1 MFGAERRQL
10 ILELVRAQG
19 AVSIRDLAM
28 AVNASEVTV
37 RRDVTTLESRGLL
50 DRSHGGALLP
60 DGELGGTLRQNR
72 EPGGAPQQDGERG
85 ETLVLG
91 EAAGPARTTMFGA
104 ERRRLIC
111 EYVRANRVVSLRDL
125 AAAVNASEVTVRRDL
140 VTLER
145 QGLIERAHG
154 GAQLPD
160 ALIIEPWP
168 TAPPDPETT
177 AKSAIA
183 ALAATLVG
191 DATAI
196 MLGAGTTVYELARRL
211 APRSPLTVLTNSMLV
226 ARALAR
232 TPNVELVM
240 TRGSL
245 DNSTLALVGSAAEHW
260 IAGQRV
266 TRAFVSGGGLTTE
279 RGLSSTHLAVSE
291 VERAIVGSAK
301 ELVVLADHTKL
312 GVESTYPV
320 APVTRIDH
328 LVTDTSGDTSVL
340 ESLSSRGVHVHVA
353 PSDLAGAT
361 A

>member
-19 AVSIRDLAM
+19 AVSIRDLAL

-37 RRDVTTLESRGLL
+37 RRDVTTLEGRGLL

-60 DGELGGTLRQNR
+60 DGGLGQASG
-72 EPGGAPQQDGERG
+72 PGAVPASSD
-85 ETLVLG
+85 TLVLG

-125 AAAVNASEVTVRRDL
+125 AGAVNASEVTVRRDL
-140 VTLER
+140 VALER

-160 ALIIEPWP
+160 ALIVEPWP
-168 TAPPDPETT
+168 AVPADPETT

-183 ALAATLVG
+183 ALATTLVG

-245 DNSTLALVGSAAEHW
+245 DNSTLALVGSAAERW
-260 IAGQRV
+260 MAGQRV
-266 TRAFVSGGGLTTE
+266 SRAFVSGGGLTTE
-279 RGLSSTHLAVSE
+279 RGLSSTHLAVSG
-291 VERAIVGSAK
+291 VERAIVGSAQ
-301 ELVVLADHTKL
+301 EVVVLADHTKL
-312 GVESTYPV
+312 GVESTYSI
-320 APVTRIDH
+320 APVDRIHH
-328 LVTDTSGDTSVL
+328 LVTDRSGDPSVL
-340 ESLSSRGVHVHVA
+340 ESLSSRGVRVHVA
-353 PSDLAGAT
+353 PNGADDVP

>member
-19 AVSIRDLAM
+19 AVSIRDLAV

-60 DGELGGTLRQNR
+60 DGELGGAPLSNR
-72 EPGGAPQQDGERG
+72 DPGGALQPDRG

-183 ALAATLVG
+183 TLAATLVG

-353 PSDLAGAT
+353 PSDLAAAT

>member
-19 AVSIRDLAM
+19 AVSIRDLAV

-60 DGELGGTLRQNR
+60 DGELGGAPLSHR
-72 EPGGAPQQDGERG
+72 EPGGTSQPERG
-85 ETLVLG
+85 ETLVPG
-91 EAAGPARTTMFGA
+91 EAAGPPRTTMFGA

-183 ALAATLVG
+183 TLAATLVG

>member
-10 ILELVRAQG
+10 ILELVRAHG
-19 AVSIRDLAM
+19 AVSIRDLAL

-60 DGELGGTLRQNR
+60 EAAVGDPAAGGGVAG
-72 EPGGAPQQDGERG
+72 PD
-85 ETLVLG
+85 TLVL
-91 EAAGPARTTMFGA
+91 AAAGGPARTTMFGA

-111 EYVRANRVVSLRDL
+111 EYVRANRVVSLREL

-160 ALIIEPWP
+160 ALIVEPWP
-168 TAPPDPETT
+168 AAPADPETT

-183 ALAATLVG
+183 TLAATLVG

-232 TPNVELVM
+232 TPNVDLVM

-291 VERAIVGSAK
+291 VERAIVGSAQ
-301 ELVVLADHTKL
+301 EVVVLADHTKL
-312 GVESTYPV
+312 GVERTYPV

-328 LVTDTSGDTSVL
+328 LVTDASGDADVL
-340 ESLSSRGVHVHVA
+340 DSLTSRGVRVH
-353 PSDLAGAT
+353 LAQVGRAT
-361 A
+361 AGV

>member
-60 DGELGGTLRQNR
+60 DRELGGALLPNR
-72 EPGGAPQQDGERG
+72 EPGGAPQPDRG

-328 LVTDTSGDTSVL
+328 LVTDTSGDASVL

>member
-1 MFGAERRQL
+1 M
-10 ILELVRAQG
+10 
-19 AVSIRDLAM
+19 
-28 AVNASEVTV
+28 SE
-37 RRDVTTLESRGLL
+37 
-50 DRSHGGALLP
+50 H
-60 DGELGGTLRQNR
+60 
-72 EPGGAPQQDGERG
+72 G
-85 ETLVLG
+85 ETLS
-91 EAAGPARTTMFGA
+91 AAGGTTPIGAGAAVLAFDVGGTDIKSALFDATGTPIGLNRTPTPAGGDDSPT
-104 ERRRLIC
+104 RLIARLA
-111 EYVRANRVVSLRDL
+111 ELGDALRAQHPEVVPEAVGVVVPGIVDAEAGVGVFSSNLGWRDAPLRDL

-328 LVTDTSGDTSVL
+328 LVTDTSGDASVL

>member
-10 ILELVRAQG
+10 ILALVRAQG
-19 AVSIRDLAM
+19 AVSIRDLAL

-60 DGELGGTLRQNR
+60 DRELGGALLPDRD
-72 EPGGAPQQDGERG
+72 PGSALPADRDRG

-91 EAAGPARTTMFGA
+91 EAAGPVRTTMFGA

-168 TAPPDPETT
+168 TEPPDPETT

-211 APRSPLTVLTNSMLV
+211 TPRSPLTVLTNSMLV

-328 LVTDTSGDTSVL
+328 LVTDTSGDSSVL

-353 PSDLAGAT
+353 PSYLAGAT

>member
-60 DGELGGTLRQNR
+60 DGELGGALLSNR
-72 EPGGAPQQDGERG
+72 EPGGTAQPERG

-183 ALAATLVG
+183 TLAATLVG

-320 APVTRIDH
+320 APVTRIHH

-361 A
+361 T

>member
-60 DGELGGTLRQNR
+60 DRELGGALLPNR
-72 EPGGAPQQDGERG
+72 DQGAAPQPDRG

-91 EAAGPARTTMFGA
+91 EAPGPARTTMFGA

-183 ALAATLVG
+183 TLAATLVG

-328 LVTDTSGDTSVL
+328 LVTDTSGDASVL

>member
-19 AVSIRDLAM
+19 AVSIRDLAL

-37 RRDVTTLESRGLL
+37 RRDVTTLEGRGLL
-50 DRSHGGALLP
+50 DRSHGGALVP
-60 DGELGGTLRQNR
+60 DREL
-72 EPGGAPQQDGERG
+72 G

-91 EAAGPARTTMFGA
+91 EAAAPTRTTMFGA

-111 EYVRANRVVSLRDL
+111 EYVRANRVVSLREL
-125 AAAVNASEVTVRRDL
+125 ATAVNASEVTVRRDL

-160 ALIIEPWP
+160 ALIVEPWP
-168 TAPPDPETT
+168 AAPADPETT

-183 ALAATLVG
+183 TLATTLVG

-211 APRSPLTVLTNSMLV
+211 TPRSPLTVLTNSMLV

-301 ELVVLADHTKL
+301 EVVVLADHTKL

-320 APVTRIDH
+320 APVARIDH

-340 ESLSSRGVHVHVA
+340 DSLESHGVHVHVA
-353 PSDLAGAT
+353 PAGLAGVAR
-361 A
+361 